1 MAHTNALI
9 FQASFIAFI
18 SSVAVALTPSPVSH
32 CLPLQEKDASQMY
45 NGEIKFV
52 RELNVRQVG
61 KNIYSDV
68 YPFGHKDADAISKFS
83 KCTAL
88 QTCWNSL
95 QATVNGKLVYKRAE
109 DLKVGESLWE
119 LSQITEISKHQLTVT
134 DSIRIPGREF
144 PPSTRSSARKSTQRI
159 GEFGTKNGGSFGIT
173 GLVLASKIGFFPC
186 PRVMRWNNGRRI
198 PSDESDHNAAAAATT
213 GNKEPSIN
221 NACERAID
229 ERSKALEIEV
239 PRSPA
244 PPFIQK
250 KSFTKL
256 PLVFARERY
265 VPSLTLHM
273 EEWEWSELSSQL
285 SRVARLDTSKNTGT
299 KSYALIIFLPRR
311 LSGLQTTQQP
321 SVTTYGTRR
330 NSSIITERRH
340 NPRNIANQP
349 IQDKRFSN

>member
-1 MAHTNALI
+1 
-9 FQASFIAFI
+9 
-18 SSVAVALTPSPVSH
+18 
-32 CLPLQEKDASQMY
+32 
-45 NGEIKFV
+45 
-52 RELNVRQVG
+52 
-61 KNIYSDV
+61 
-68 YPFGHKDADAISKFS
+68 
-83 KCTAL
+83 
-88 QTCWNSL
+88 
-95 QATVNGKLVYKRAE
+95 
-109 DLKVGESLWE
+109 
-119 LSQITEISKHQLTVT
+119 
-134 DSIRIPGREF
+134 
-144 PPSTRSSARKSTQRI
+144 
-159 GEFGTKNGGSFGIT
+159 
-173 GLVLASKIGFFPC
+173 
-186 PRVMRWNNGRRI
+186 MRWNNGRRI

-311 LSGLQTTQQP
+311 LSGLQVHRHTEVALALEKLSTLLLVLP
-321 SVTTYGTRR
+321 DAKV
-330 NSSIITERRH
+330 SIFILFLGR
-340 NPRNIANQP
+340 I
-349 IQDKRFSN
+349 ILLSRFCNR

>member
-1 MAHTNALI
+1 
-9 FQASFIAFI
+9 
-18 SSVAVALTPSPVSH
+18 
-32 CLPLQEKDASQMY
+32 
-45 NGEIKFV
+45 
-52 RELNVRQVG
+52 
-61 KNIYSDV
+61 
-68 YPFGHKDADAISKFS
+68 
-83 KCTAL
+83 
-88 QTCWNSL
+88 
-95 QATVNGKLVYKRAE
+95 
-109 DLKVGESLWE
+109 
-119 LSQITEISKHQLTVT
+119 
-134 DSIRIPGREF
+134 
-144 PPSTRSSARKSTQRI
+144 
-159 GEFGTKNGGSFGIT
+159 
-173 GLVLASKIGFFPC
+173 
-186 PRVMRWNNGRRI
+186 MRWNNGRRI

-229 ERSKALEIEV
+229 ERSKGIADEMFRFNRIGTGFSIAALEIEV

-311 LSGLQTTQQP
+311 LSGLQVHRHTEVALALEKLSTLL
-321 SVTTYGTRR
+321 
-330 NSSIITERRH
+330 IILLS
-340 NPRNIANQP
+340 
-349 IQDKRFSN
+349 RFCNR